1 MLESVR
7 SQGKRPMVLV
17 ANTCTTAVGYYDP
30 LTEIAE
36 FCRKNSIWLHV
47 DGAHGASA
55 LVSEKNRHKMRGI
68 EQADSLTW
76 DAHKMLQTPVLCAAL
91 LVRDHRTLDKTFQQ
105 DASYLFHDKNRP
117 GIDFAQRTVEC
128 TKSALGLKF
137 YMVLAALG
145 EKKLGEFIDRQYELA
160 IQAYEYLNNLPEFE
174 CALPPQSNIVCF
186 RIRGD
191 DAMQMRIRDTMI
203 AEGSFYISSTLFH
216 GKRYLRL
223 ALMNPL
229 TSMNDIERLARR
241 IQDLEASYRDVC
253 TKE

>member
-1 MLESVR
+1 M
-7 SQGKRPMVLV
+7 KP
-17 ANTCTTAVGYYDP
+17 AT
-30 LTEIAE
+30 
-36 FCRKNSIWLHV
+36 
-47 DGAHGASA
+47 
-55 LVSEKNRHKMRGI
+55 
-68 EQADSLTW
+68 
-76 DAHKMLQTPVLCAAL
+76 
-91 LVRDHRTLDKTFQQ
+91 
-105 DASYLFHDKNRP
+105 
-117 GIDFAQRTVEC
+117 IDFAQRTVEC

-241 IQDLEASYRDVC
+241 INPQGSASGLIMSKALR
-253 TKE
+253 TKLLQMLTAMRSRS